1 MILALRILS
10 LPGHL
15 RWRVQLSSCAQ
26 SAAAAAALTAAN
38 TATQLSTSRML
49 GRGATTFRWSFQ
61 NTQSTLTMI
70 LKNLFNMLSPLEI
83 GKIVRKVNY

>member
-1 MILALRILS
+1 MFSLRILS
-10 LPGHL
+10 WPGHL

-26 SAAAAAALTAAN
+26 SAAAAALTAAN

-49 GRGATTFRWSFQ
+49 GRGATTFRWSFH